1 MKKLHSLVVLML
13 LVLAAIGSTQDDNL
27 SLSQALTRARAGHP
41 SLMGAQSDVAAAK
54 ARASMR
60 NAPYRPQMSLNGTAA
75 TGDGSMIFPS
85 SVMPVNYS
93 LLPTDSVGVLNGTAM
108 WRFWTS
114 GRDGI
119 ARRLGSAEVTQF
131 QARADILGINVD
143 FGVREAFSNVVFRRD
158 ALNAKQAALEAS
170 REMLR
175 VTQARFD
182 VGSAPR
188 AFVLRAEADVAGM
201 ERDLA
206 LAQADLG
213 MAEAMLRERVGLD
226 QSGELQFSG
235 WDQELV
241 APDTKQEAIDVA
253 MKHHPEL
260 TAAQLDVDIAN
271 LKGLDASRSKL
282 PEASLMAM
290 GDWMGVRGMPA
301 SATTKVGLVVS
312 FPLGDG
318 GERRAAKFEADA
330 MGKKMSQEL
339 RMLELQ
345 IQAKVASAFAEWG
358 SVPAQRKA
366 VRAQLAASEEA
377 FRVMGER
384 YEAGKA
390 VLVELIDARA
400 QLAIARVNVAEVESF
415 ARASWARLV
424 QAMGGGVKS

>member
-1 MKKLHSLVVLML
+1 MKMPYTSFVTLIL
-13 LVLAAIGSTQDDNL
+13 AIGTTSVAGGQSL
-27 SLSQALTRARAGHP
+27 SLSQALEKARTGHP
-41 SLMGAQSDVAAAK
+41 SLLSAQSDVAAAE

-60 NAPYRPQMSLNGTAA
+60 NAPFRPQMSVNGTAA

-93 LLPTDSVGVLNGTAM
+93 FLPTDSVGVLNGTAM

-119 ARRLGSAEVTQF
+119 ARRIGFAEVTQF
-131 QARADILGINVD
+131 QARLDIIAINVD
-143 FGVREAFSNVVFRRD
+143 FGVREAFSSLVFRKD
-158 ALNAKQAALEAS
+158 ALNAKQAALDAS

-182 VGSAPR
+182 VGSAPK
-188 AFVLRAEADVAGM
+188 AYVLRAEADVAGM
-201 ERDLA
+201 ERELA

-213 MAEAMLRERVGLD
+213 MADAMLREKVGLD
-226 QSGELQFSG
+226 QSGELQFEG
-235 WDQELV
+235 WDEEPV
-241 APDTKQEAIDVA
+241 APETKRASIEAA
-253 MKHHPEL
+253 MKKHPEL
-260 TAAQLDVDIAN
+260 TSARLDVDISKW
-271 LKGLDASRSKL
+271 KGLDASRSKL

-290 GDWMGVRGMPA
+290 GDWMGVRGMPG
-301 SATTKVGLVVS
+301 SATTKLGLVVS
-312 FPLGDG
+312 FPVGDG
-318 GERRAAKFEADA
+318 GERSAAKSEADA
-330 MGKKMSQEL
+330 MAKKMSQEL

-366 VRAQLAASEEA
+366 ARAQLAASDEA
-377 FRVMGER
+377 FRVMSER

-400 QLAIARVNVAEVESF
+400 QRAIARVSVAEVEAF
-415 ARASWARLV
+415 ARASWARLI
-424 QAMGGGVKS
+424 QAMGTVAN

>member
-1 MKKLHSLVVLML
+1 MKKPHSIVISL
-13 LVLAAIGSTQDDNL
+13 LLAQAAIGSAQNESL
-27 SLSQALTRARAGHP
+27 SLCLALAKARARHP
-41 SLMGAQSDVAAAK
+41 TLLGAQSDVAAAK

-60 NAPYRPQMSLNGTAA
+60 SAPYRPQVSLNGTAA
-75 TGDGSMIFPS
+75 TGDGAMIFPS

-93 LLPTDSVGVLNGTAM
+93 LLPTDSVAVLNGTAM

-114 GRDGI
+114 GRDRI

-131 QARADILGINVD
+131 QARAEVLGIDVD
-143 FGVREAFSNVVFRRD
+143 FGVREAFTNVSFRRD
-158 ALNAKQAALEAS
+158 VLSAKQAALDAS
-170 REMLR
+170 SEMLR
-175 VTQARFD
+175 ITQARFD
-182 VGSAPR
+182 GGSVPR

-201 ERDLA
+201 ERELA

-213 MAEAMLRERVGLD
+213 MAEAMLRERVGMD
-226 QSGELQFSG
+226 QSGDQQFGG

-241 APDTKQEAIDVA
+241 APATKHEAIAVA
-253 MKHHPEL
+253 MKSHPKL
-260 TAAQLDVDIAN
+260 TSVRLDVDMAQ
-271 LKGLDASRSKL
+271 LKGLDASRAKL

-290 GDWMGVRGMPA
+290 GDWMGVRRMPG

-318 GERRAAKFEADA
+318 GERSAAKSEADA
-330 MGKKMSQEL
+330 MAKKMSQEL

-366 VRAQLAASEEA
+366 ARAQVTASEEA
-377 FRVMGER
+377 FRVMSER

-400 QLAIARVNVAEVESF
+400 QVAIARVNVAEVEAF
-415 ARASWARLV
+415 ARTSWSRLT
-424 QAMGGGVKS
+424 QAMGVRSID

>member
-1 MKKLHSLVVLML
+1 MKKLQSFVVSLL
-13 LVLAAIGSTQDDNL
+13 LALATIGFAQNENL
-27 SLSQALTRARAGHP
+27 SLSQALAKSRASHP
-41 SLMGAQSDVAAAK
+41 ALVGAQSDVAAAK

-85 SVMPVNYS
+85 SVMPFNYS

-131 QARADILGINVD
+131 QARVDTLGINVD
-143 FGVREAFSNVVFRRD
+143 FGVREAFSNVVFRKD
-158 ALNAKQAALEAS
+158 ALNAKQASLDAS
-170 REMLR
+170 REVLR
-175 VTQARFD
+175 TTQARFD
-182 VGSAPR
+182 VGSAPK

-201 ERDLA
+201 ERELA

-213 MAEAMLRERVGLD
+213 MAEAMLRERIGMD
-226 QSGELQFSG
+226 QGGELQFGS

-241 APDTKQEAIDVA
+241 APETKQEAIDSA
-253 MKHHPEL
+253 MKQHPEL
-260 TAAQLDVDIAN
+260 TAARLDVDIAR

-290 GDWMGVRGMPA
+290 GDWMGVRGMPG

-318 GERRAAKFEADA
+318 GERTAAKSEADA
-330 MGKKMSQEL
+330 MAKKMSQEL

-366 VRAQLAASEEA
+366 ARAQLAASAEA

-400 QLAIARVNVAEVESF
+400 QLAIARVNAAEVEAF

-424 QAMGGGVKS
+424 QAMGGEARA

>member
-1 MKKLHSLVVLML
+1 MKKLHSLVVSML
-13 LVLAAIGSTQDDNL
+13 LALAAIGFAKDEDL
-27 SLSQALTRARAGHP
+27 SLSQALAKARAGHP

-60 NAPYRPQMSLNGTAA
+60 NAPYRPQLSLNGTAA

-85 SVMPVNYS
+85 SVMPINYS
-93 LLPTDSVGVLNGTAM
+93 LLPTNSVGVLNGTAM
-108 WRFWTS
+108 WRLWTS

-131 QARADILGINVD
+131 QARVALLVVNVD
-143 FGVREAFSNVVFRRD
+143 FGVREAFNDVVYRKD
-158 ALNAKQAALEAS
+158 VLSAKQISLDAT

-175 VTQARFD
+175 ITQVRFD

-201 ERDLA
+201 ERELA
-206 LAQADLG
+206 MAESDLG

-226 QSGELQFSG
+226 QSGELQFGG

-241 APDTKQEAIDVA
+241 APEKKQTAIDIA

-260 TAAQLDVDIAN
+260 TTARLDVGIAR

-290 GDWMGVRGMPA
+290 GDWMGIRGMPG
-301 SATTKVGLVVS
+301 SATTKLGLVVS

-318 GERRAAKFEADA
+318 GERSAAKSEADA
-330 MGKKMSQEL
+330 MAKKMSQEL

-366 VRAQLAASEEA
+366 AQAQFAASEEA
-377 FRVMGER
+377 FRVMSER

-400 QLAIARVNVAEVESF
+400 QLAIARVSVAEVESF

-424 QAMGGGVKS
+424 QAMGGEAQI